1 MCGIVGY
8 AGNVETACGKPLE
21 VCLQGLE
28 RLEYRGYDS
37 AGVALTASGMDK
49 VTVRKKAGRLKN
61 LVEDIECKP
70 MPLATVGIGHTRWA
84 TNGEPSD
91 VNAHPHTSMDGKVA
105 IIHNGIIENAS
116 QLRLDL
122 QAEGYRFASAT
133 DTEVAAKLLGKI
145 VDKIIAE
152 EGKPNLFKA
161 VRRMARMLE
170 GAFTI
175 LATDCR
181 QPDIVVGARHDSPL
195 VVGLG
200 DGENFL
206 GSDVAAFVA
215 YTKRA
220 MEVDQD
226 QAVCVSA
233 DKVIVT
239 DFDGNVIENP
249 KTYTVD
255 WDASAAEKGG
265 WDSFM
270 DKEIHDDPAAVQRTL
285 LGRFDPNGDITLD
298 EVRIDQHDF
307 KAIDKII
314 VVACGTASYA
324 GQVAKYAIEHWVRIP
339 VEIELAHEFRYR
351 DPILT
356 PRTLVVA
363 ISQSGETMD
372 TLMALRH
379 AREQG
384 SKVLAICNT
393 QGASIPRESDAV
405 LYTHAGPEVA
415 VASTKAFV
423 AQITAAYLLGLY
435 LAQVK
440 GAMFRDEIHQV
451 LDSLK
456 DMPRKIQW
464 VLDTQPKTIQAAAER
479 MVNANSFLFLGRH
492 VGYPVALEGA
502 LKLKEIAYTFTE
514 GFAAGELK
522 HGPIALVD
530 EGEPVVFIVPP
541 ERGRNVL
548 HAKVI
553 SGIEPHIPFE
563 MDVLY
568 EDERI
573 IVVDKPHFL
582 ATMPRGMWYRETALI
597 RLRERL
603 GEPDITPAHRLDR
616 MTAGV
621 LVFVRDPACRGAYQ
635 MLFQNKQ
642 ATKVYECLA
651 SCAPIRRPRFGTIT
665 QAEPPRPFPLLRRSH
680 ITKERGTLAAFE
692 EPGAVNAETLIER
705 GELILTSAG
714 GRWREAP
721 EGGPCLEN
729 PPICRYTLH
738 PRTGKTH
745 QLRVHMNSLGLPIVG
760 DDFYPRIQTRLY
772 DDFSQPLQLVA
783 RVLRFT
789 DPVTGKRQEFV
800 SRIPLIS

>member
-1 MCGIVGY
+1 MR
-8 AGNVETACGKPLE
+8 PLE

-37 AGVALTASGMDK
+37 AGVALTAPGMDR
-49 VTVRKKAGRLKN
+49 VAVRKKAGRLSN
-61 LVEDIECKP
+61 LVEDIEAR
-70 MPLATVGIGHTRWA
+70 PLPDATVAIGHTRWA
-84 TNGEPSD
+84 TNGVPND
-91 VNAHPHTSMDGKVA
+91 VNAHPHASRDGKVA

-122 QAEGYRFASAT
+122 QAEGYRFVSGT

-145 VDKIIAE
+145 VDTVIAE
-152 EGKPNLFKA
+152 TGEPDLFEA
-161 VRRMARMLE
+161 MRRLGRMLE

-175 LATDCR
+175 LAVDCR
-181 QPDIVVGARHDSPL
+181 QPGIVVGARHDSPL

-200 DGENFL
+200 EGENFL

-215 YTKRA
+215 YTKTA
-220 MEVDQD
+220 MEIGQD
-226 QAVCVSA
+226 QAVMIDAHGVA
-233 DKVIVT
+233 VT
-239 DFDGNVIENP
+239 DFDGNDVP
-249 KTYTVD
+249 KPVVYEID

-270 DKEIHDDPAAVQRTL
+270 DKEIHEEPAAVQRTL
-285 LGRFDPNGDITLD
+285 IGRLDDEGRLNLD
-298 EVRIDQHDF
+298 EVHIDEHDF
-307 KAIDKII
+307 KAVDKII
-314 VVACGTASYA
+314 VIGCGTASYA
-324 GQVAKYAIEHWVRIP
+324 GMVAKYAIEHWVRIP
-339 VEIELAHEFRYR
+339 VEVELAHEFRYR

-423 AQITAAYLLGLY
+423 AQITAAYVLGLY
-435 LAQVK
+435 LSQLK
-440 GAMFRDEIHQV
+440 GTVFRDEIAQT

-464 VLDTQPKTIQAAAER
+464 VLDTQPSKVSAAAR
-479 MVNANSFLFLGRH
+479 QLRDANSFLFLGRH

-541 ERGRNVL
+541 ARGRNVL

-553 SGIEPHIPFE
+553 SGIEEVKARGATIIAVAEEGDADVERYADVVFWRPECPTLMSPLVDVVPLQLLA
-563 MDVLY
+563 MDMAKQKGY
-568 EDERI
+568 D
-573 IVVDKPHFL
+573 VDKPRNL
-582 ATMPRGMWYRETALI
+582 A
-597 RLRERL
+597 
-603 GEPDITPAHRLDR
+603 
-616 MTAGV
+616 
-621 LVFVRDPACRGAYQ
+621 
-635 MLFQNKQ
+635 K
-642 ATKVYECLA
+642 
-651 SCAPIRRPRFGTIT
+651 S
-665 QAEPPRPFPLLRRSH
+665 
-680 ITKERGTLAAFE
+680 
-692 EPGAVNAETLIER
+692 
-705 GELILTSAG
+705 
-714 GRWREAP
+714 
-721 EGGPCLEN
+721 
-729 PPICRYTLH
+729 
-738 PRTGKTH
+738 
-745 QLRVHMNSLGLPIVG
+745 
-760 DDFYPRIQTRLY
+760 
-772 DDFSQPLQLVA
+772 
-783 RVLRFT
+783 
-789 DPVTGKRQEFV
+789 VTVE
-800 SRIPLIS
+800 

>member
-8 AGNVETACGKPLE
+8 AGDVNCPSMRPLE

-37 AGVALTASGMDK
+37 AGVALTAPGMDR
-49 VTVRKKAGRLKN
+49 VAVRKKAGRLSN
-61 LVEDIECKP
+61 LVEDIEAR
-70 MPLATVGIGHTRWA
+70 PLPDATVAIGHTRWA
-84 TNGEPSD
+84 TNGVPND
-91 VNAHPHTSMDGKVA
+91 VNAHPHVSRDGKVA

-122 QAEGYRFASAT
+122 QAEGYRFVSGT

-145 VDKIIAE
+145 VDTVIAE
-152 EGKPNLFKA
+152 TGEPDLFEA
-161 VRRMARMLE
+161 MRRLGRMLE

-175 LATDCR
+175 LAVDCR
-181 QPDIVVGARHDSPL
+181 QPGIVVGARHDSPL

-200 DGENFL
+200 EGENFL

-215 YTKRA
+215 YTKTA
-220 MEVDQD
+220 MEIGQD
-226 QAVCVSA
+226 QAVMIDAHGVS
-233 DKVIVT
+233 VT
-239 DFDGNVIENP
+239 DFDGNDVPEPVVYEI
-249 KTYTVD
+249 D

-270 DKEIHDDPAAVQRTL
+270 DKEIHEEPAAVQRTL
-285 LGRFDPNGDITLD
+285 IGRLDDEGRLNLD
-298 EVRIDQHDF
+298 EVHIDEHDF
-307 KAIDKII
+307 KAVDKII
-314 VVACGTASYA
+314 VIGCGTASYA
-324 GQVAKYAIEHWVRIP
+324 GMVAKYAIEHWVRIP
-339 VEIELAHEFRYR
+339 VEVELAHEFRYR

-423 AQITAAYLLGLY
+423 AQITAAYVLGLY
-435 LAQVK
+435 LAQLK
-440 GAMFRDEIHQV
+440 GTVFRDEIAQT

-464 VLDTQPKTIQAAAER
+464 VLDTQPSKVAAAAR
-479 MVNANSFLFLGRH
+479 QLRDANSFLFLGRH

-541 ERGRNVL
+541 ARGRNVL

-553 SGIEPHIPFE
+553 SGIEEVKARGATIIAVAEEGDADVERYADVVFWRPECPTLMSPLVDVVPLQLLA
-563 MDVLY
+563 MDMAKQKGY
-568 EDERI
+568 D
-573 IVVDKPHFL
+573 VDKPRNL
-582 ATMPRGMWYRETALI
+582 A
-597 RLRERL
+597 
-603 GEPDITPAHRLDR
+603 
-616 MTAGV
+616 
-621 LVFVRDPACRGAYQ
+621 
-635 MLFQNKQ
+635 K
-642 ATKVYECLA
+642 
-651 SCAPIRRPRFGTIT
+651 S
-665 QAEPPRPFPLLRRSH
+665 
-680 ITKERGTLAAFE
+680 
-692 EPGAVNAETLIER
+692 
-705 GELILTSAG
+705 
-714 GRWREAP
+714 
-721 EGGPCLEN
+721 
-729 PPICRYTLH
+729 
-738 PRTGKTH
+738 
-745 QLRVHMNSLGLPIVG
+745 
-760 DDFYPRIQTRLY
+760 
-772 DDFSQPLQLVA
+772 
-783 RVLRFT
+783 
-789 DPVTGKRQEFV
+789 VTVE
-800 SRIPLIS
+800 

>member
-8 AGNVETACGKPLE
+8 AGNLETACDKPLE
-21 VCLQGLE
+21 VCLQGLA

-37 AGVALTASGMDK
+37 AGVALTAPGMDH
-49 VTVRKKAGRLKN
+49 VEVRKKAGRLAN
-61 LVEDIECKP
+61 LTEDLERRP
-70 MPLATVGIGHTRWA
+70 MPQATVAIGHTRWA
-84 TNGEPSD
+84 TNGVPSD
-91 VNAHPHTSMDGKVA
+91 VNAHPHTSRDGKVA

-122 QAEGYRFASAT
+122 QAEGYRFSSKT

-145 VDKIIAE
+145 VDAIIAE
-152 EGKPNLFKA
+152 EGKPDLFKA

-200 DGENFL
+200 EGENFL

-220 MEVDQD
+220 LEVGQD
-226 QAVCVSA
+226 QCVCVSA
-233 DKVIVT
+233 ESVVVN
-239 DFDGNVIENP
+239 DFYGNVIEDP
-249 KTYTVD
+249 ATYTVD

-270 DKEIHDDPAAVQRTL
+270 DKEIHEDPAAVQRTL
-285 LGRFDPNGDITLD
+285 LGRFDEHGDITLD
-298 EVRIDQHDF
+298 EVRIDDHDF
-307 KAIDKII
+307 KSIDKII
-314 VVACGTASYA
+314 VIACGTAAYA
-324 GQVAKYAIEHWVRIP
+324 GQVAKYAIEHWVRVP
-339 VEIELAHEFRYR
+339 VEVELAHEFRYR

-423 AQITAAYLLGLY
+423 AQVTASYLLGLY

-440 GAMFRDEIHQV
+440 GAMFRDEIRQI
-451 LDSLK
+451 LDALK
-456 DMPRKIQW
+456 DMPAKIQW
-464 VLDTQPKTIQAAAER
+464 ILDTQMKAVHEAAADI
-479 MVNANSFLFLGRH
+479 VDAHSFLFLGRH
-492 VGYPVALEGA
+492 VGYPVAMEGA

-541 ERGRNVL
+541 SRGRDVL
-548 HAKVI
+548 HAKVL
-553 SGIEPHIPFE
+553 SGIEEVKARGAYIIAVAERGDKDVERYADVVFWRPECPTLLSPLVDVVPLQIFA
-563 MDVLY
+563 MDMAKLKGY
-568 EDERI
+568 D
-573 IVVDKPHFL
+573 VDKPRNL
-582 ATMPRGMWYRETALI
+582 A
-597 RLRERL
+597 
-603 GEPDITPAHRLDR
+603 
-616 MTAGV
+616 
-621 LVFVRDPACRGAYQ
+621 
-635 MLFQNKQ
+635 K
-642 ATKVYECLA
+642 
-651 SCAPIRRPRFGTIT
+651 S
-665 QAEPPRPFPLLRRSH
+665 
-680 ITKERGTLAAFE
+680 
-692 EPGAVNAETLIER
+692 
-705 GELILTSAG
+705 
-714 GRWREAP
+714 
-721 EGGPCLEN
+721 
-729 PPICRYTLH
+729 
-738 PRTGKTH
+738 
-745 QLRVHMNSLGLPIVG
+745 
-760 DDFYPRIQTRLY
+760 
-772 DDFSQPLQLVA
+772 
-783 RVLRFT
+783 
-789 DPVTGKRQEFV
+789 VTVE
-800 SRIPLIS
+800 

>member
-8 AGNVETACGKPLE
+8 AGDVNCPSMRPLE

-37 AGVALTASGMDK
+37 AGVALTAPGMDR
-49 VTVRKKAGRLKN
+49 VAVRKKAGRLSN
-61 LVEDIECKP
+61 LVEDIEAR
-70 MPLATVGIGHTRWA
+70 PLPDATVAIGHTRWA
-84 TNGEPSD
+84 TNGVPND
-91 VNAHPHTSMDGKVA
+91 VNAHPHASRDGKVA

-122 QAEGYRFASAT
+122 QAEGYRFVSGT

-145 VDKIIAE
+145 VDAVIAE
-152 EGKPNLFKA
+152 TGEPDLFEA
-161 VRRMARMLE
+161 MRRLGRMLE

-175 LATDCR
+175 LAVDCR
-181 QPDIVVGARHDSPL
+181 QPGIVVGARHDSPL

-200 DGENFL
+200 EGENFL

-215 YTKRA
+215 YTKTA
-220 MEVDQD
+220 MEIGQD
-226 QAVCVSA
+226 QAVMIDAHGVA
-233 DKVIVT
+233 VT
-239 DFDGNVIENP
+239 DFDGNDVPEPVVYEI
-249 KTYTVD
+249 D

-270 DKEIHDDPAAVQRTL
+270 DKEIHEEPAAVQRTL
-285 LGRFDPNGDITLD
+285 IGRLDDEGRLNLD
-298 EVRIDQHDF
+298 EVHIDEHDF
-307 KAIDKII
+307 KAVDKII
-314 VVACGTASYA
+314 VIGCGTASYA
-324 GQVAKYAIEHWVRIP
+324 GMVAKYAIEHWVRIP
-339 VEIELAHEFRYR
+339 VEVELAHEFRYR

-423 AQITAAYLLGLY
+423 AQITAAYVLGLY
-435 LAQVK
+435 LAQLK
-440 GAMFRDEIHQV
+440 GTVFRDEIAQT

-464 VLDTQPKTIQAAAER
+464 VLDTQPSKVSAAAR
-479 MVNANSFLFLGRH
+479 QLRDANSFLFLGRH

-541 ERGRNVL
+541 ARGRNVL

-553 SGIEPHIPFE
+553 SGIEEVKARGATIIAVAEEGDADVERYADVVFWRPECPTLMSPLVDVVPLQLLA
-563 MDVLY
+563 MDMAKQKGY
-568 EDERI
+568 D
-573 IVVDKPHFL
+573 VDKPRNL
-582 ATMPRGMWYRETALI
+582 A
-597 RLRERL
+597 
-603 GEPDITPAHRLDR
+603 
-616 MTAGV
+616 
-621 LVFVRDPACRGAYQ
+621 
-635 MLFQNKQ
+635 K
-642 ATKVYECLA
+642 
-651 SCAPIRRPRFGTIT
+651 S
-665 QAEPPRPFPLLRRSH
+665 
-680 ITKERGTLAAFE
+680 
-692 EPGAVNAETLIER
+692 
-705 GELILTSAG
+705 
-714 GRWREAP
+714 
-721 EGGPCLEN
+721 
-729 PPICRYTLH
+729 
-738 PRTGKTH
+738 
-745 QLRVHMNSLGLPIVG
+745 
-760 DDFYPRIQTRLY
+760 
-772 DDFSQPLQLVA
+772 
-783 RVLRFT
+783 
-789 DPVTGKRQEFV
+789 VTVE
-800 SRIPLIS
+800 

>member
-1 MCGIVGY
+1 MR
-8 AGNVETACGKPLE
+8 ALE

-37 AGVALTASGMDK
+37 AGVALTAPGMDR
-49 VTVRKKAGRLKN
+49 VAVRKKAGRLSD
-61 LVEDIECKP
+61 LVEDIEVR
-70 MPLATVGIGHTRWA
+70 PLPDATVAIGHTRWA
-84 TNGEPSD
+84 TNGVPND
-91 VNAHPHTSMDGKVA
+91 VNAHPHASRDGKVA

-122 QAEGYRFASAT
+122 QAEGYRFVSGT

-145 VDKIIAE
+145 VDAVIAE
-152 EGKPNLFKA
+152 TGEPDLFEA
-161 VRRMARMLE
+161 MRRLGRMLE

-175 LATDCR
+175 LAVDCR
-181 QPDIVVGARHDSPL
+181 QPGVVVGARHDSPL

-200 DGENFL
+200 EGENFL

-215 YTKRA
+215 YTKTA
-220 MEVDQD
+220 MEIGQD
-226 QAVCVSA
+226 QAVMIDAHGVA
-233 DKVIVT
+233 VT
-239 DFDGNVIENP
+239 DFDGNAVPEPVVYEI
-249 KTYTVD
+249 D

-270 DKEIHDDPAAVQRTL
+270 DKEIHEEPAAVQRTL
-285 LGRFDPNGDITLD
+285 IGRLDDEGRLNLD
-298 EVRIDQHDF
+298 EVHIDEHDF
-307 KAIDKII
+307 KAVDKII
-314 VVACGTASYA
+314 VIGCGTASYA
-324 GQVAKYAIEHWVRIP
+324 GMVAKYAIEHWVRIP
-339 VEIELAHEFRYR
+339 VEVELAHEFRYR

-423 AQITAAYLLGLY
+423 AQITAAYVLGLY
-435 LAQVK
+435 LAQLK
-440 GAMFRDEIHQV
+440 GTVFRDEIAQT

-464 VLDTQPKTIQAAAER
+464 VLDTQPSKVATAAR
-479 MVNANSFLFLGRH
+479 QLRDANSFLFLGRH

-541 ERGRNVL
+541 ERGRNIL

-553 SGIEPHIPFE
+553 SGIEEVKARGAYIIAVAEEGDKDVERYADVIFWRPECPTLMSPLVDVVPLQLLA
-563 MDVLY
+563 MDMAKQKGY
-568 EDERI
+568 D
-573 IVVDKPHFL
+573 VDKPRNL
-582 ATMPRGMWYRETALI
+582 A
-597 RLRERL
+597 
-603 GEPDITPAHRLDR
+603 
-616 MTAGV
+616 
-621 LVFVRDPACRGAYQ
+621 
-635 MLFQNKQ
+635 K
-642 ATKVYECLA
+642 
-651 SCAPIRRPRFGTIT
+651 S
-665 QAEPPRPFPLLRRSH
+665 
-680 ITKERGTLAAFE
+680 
-692 EPGAVNAETLIER
+692 
-705 GELILTSAG
+705 
-714 GRWREAP
+714 
-721 EGGPCLEN
+721 
-729 PPICRYTLH
+729 
-738 PRTGKTH
+738 
-745 QLRVHMNSLGLPIVG
+745 
-760 DDFYPRIQTRLY
+760 
-772 DDFSQPLQLVA
+772 
-783 RVLRFT
+783 
-789 DPVTGKRQEFV
+789 VTVE
-800 SRIPLIS
+800 

>member
-1 MCGIVGY
+1 MR
-8 AGNVETACGKPLE
+8 PLE

-37 AGVALTASGMDK
+37 AGVALTAPGMDR
-49 VTVRKKAGRLKN
+49 VAVRKKAGRLSN
-61 LVEDIECKP
+61 LVEDIEAR
-70 MPLATVGIGHTRWA
+70 PLPDATVAIGHTRWA
-84 TNGEPSD
+84 TNGVPND
-91 VNAHPHTSMDGKVA
+91 VNAHPHASRDGKVA

-122 QAEGYRFASAT
+122 QAEGYRFVSGT

-145 VDKIIAE
+145 VDTVIAE
-152 EGKPNLFKA
+152 TGEPDLFEA
-161 VRRMARMLE
+161 MRRLGRMLE

-175 LATDCR
+175 LAVDCR
-181 QPDIVVGARHDSPL
+181 QPGIVVGARHDSPL

-200 DGENFL
+200 EGENFL

-215 YTKRA
+215 YTKTA
-220 MEVDQD
+220 MEIGQD
-226 QAVCVSA
+226 QAVMIDAHGVA
-233 DKVIVT
+233 VT
-239 DFDGNVIENP
+239 DFDGNDVPEPVVYEI
-249 KTYTVD
+249 D

-270 DKEIHDDPAAVQRTL
+270 DKEIHEEPAAVQRTL
-285 LGRFDPNGDITLD
+285 IGRLDDEGRLNLD
-298 EVRIDQHDF
+298 EVHIDEHDF
-307 KAIDKII
+307 KTVDKII
-314 VVACGTASYA
+314 VIGCGTASYA
-324 GQVAKYAIEHWVRIP
+324 GMVTKYAIEHWVRIP
-339 VEIELAHEFRYR
+339 VEVELAHEFRYR

-423 AQITAAYLLGLY
+423 AQITAAYVLGLY
-435 LAQVK
+435 LAQLK
-440 GAMFRDEIHQV
+440 GTVFRDEIAQT

-464 VLDTQPKTIQAAAER
+464 VLDTQPSKVSAAAR
-479 MVNANSFLFLGRH
+479 QLRDANSFLFLGRH

-541 ERGRNVL
+541 ARGRNVL

-553 SGIEPHIPFE
+553 SGIEEVKARGATIIAVAEEGDADVERYADVVFWRPECPTLMSPLVDVVPLQLLA
-563 MDVLY
+563 MDMAKQKGY
-568 EDERI
+568 D
-573 IVVDKPHFL
+573 VDKPRNL
-582 ATMPRGMWYRETALI
+582 A
-597 RLRERL
+597 
-603 GEPDITPAHRLDR
+603 
-616 MTAGV
+616 
-621 LVFVRDPACRGAYQ
+621 
-635 MLFQNKQ
+635 K
-642 ATKVYECLA
+642 
-651 SCAPIRRPRFGTIT
+651 S
-665 QAEPPRPFPLLRRSH
+665 
-680 ITKERGTLAAFE
+680 
-692 EPGAVNAETLIER
+692 
-705 GELILTSAG
+705 
-714 GRWREAP
+714 
-721 EGGPCLEN
+721 
-729 PPICRYTLH
+729 
-738 PRTGKTH
+738 
-745 QLRVHMNSLGLPIVG
+745 
-760 DDFYPRIQTRLY
+760 
-772 DDFSQPLQLVA
+772 
-783 RVLRFT
+783 
-789 DPVTGKRQEFV
+789 VTVE
-800 SRIPLIS
+800 

>member
-1 MCGIVGY
+1 MR
-8 AGNVETACGKPLE
+8 ALE

-37 AGVALTASGMDK
+37 AGVALTAPGMDR
-49 VTVRKKAGRLKN
+49 VAVRKKAGRLSN
-61 LVEDIECKP
+61 LVEDIEVR
-70 MPLATVGIGHTRWA
+70 PLPDATVAIGHTRWA
-84 TNGEPSD
+84 TNGVPND
-91 VNAHPHTSMDGKVA
+91 VNAHPHASRDGKVA

-122 QAEGYRFASAT
+122 QAEGYRFVSGT

-145 VDKIIAE
+145 VDAVIAE
-152 EGKPNLFKA
+152 TGEPDLFEA
-161 VRRMARMLE
+161 MRRLGRMLE

-175 LATDCR
+175 LAVDCR
-181 QPDIVVGARHDSPL
+181 QPGVVVGARHDSPL

-200 DGENFL
+200 EGENFL

-215 YTKRA
+215 YTKTA
-220 MEVDQD
+220 MEIGQD
-226 QAVCVSA
+226 QAVMIDAHGVA
-233 DKVIVT
+233 VT
-239 DFDGNVIENP
+239 DFDGNAVPEPVVYEI
-249 KTYTVD
+249 D

-270 DKEIHDDPAAVQRTL
+270 DKEIHEEPAAVQRTL
-285 LGRFDPNGDITLD
+285 IGRLDDEGRLNLD
-298 EVRIDQHDF
+298 EVHIDEHDF
-307 KAIDKII
+307 KAVDKII
-314 VVACGTASYA
+314 VIGCGTASYA
-324 GQVAKYAIEHWVRIP
+324 GMVAKYAIEHWVRIP
-339 VEIELAHEFRYR
+339 VEVELAHEFRYR

-423 AQITAAYLLGLY
+423 AQITAAYVLGLY
-435 LAQVK
+435 LAQLK
-440 GAMFRDEIHQV
+440 GTVFRDEIAQT

-464 VLDTQPKTIQAAAER
+464 VLDTQPSKMATAAR
-479 MVNANSFLFLGRH
+479 QLRDANSFLFLGRH

-541 ERGRNVL
+541 ERGRNIL

-553 SGIEPHIPFE
+553 SGIEEVKARGAYIIAVAEEGDKDVERYADVIFWRPECPTLMSPLVDVVPLQLLA
-563 MDVLY
+563 MDMAKQKGY
-568 EDERI
+568 D
-573 IVVDKPHFL
+573 VDKPRNL
-582 ATMPRGMWYRETALI
+582 A
-597 RLRERL
+597 
-603 GEPDITPAHRLDR
+603 
-616 MTAGV
+616 
-621 LVFVRDPACRGAYQ
+621 
-635 MLFQNKQ
+635 K
-642 ATKVYECLA
+642 
-651 SCAPIRRPRFGTIT
+651 S
-665 QAEPPRPFPLLRRSH
+665 
-680 ITKERGTLAAFE
+680 
-692 EPGAVNAETLIER
+692 
-705 GELILTSAG
+705 
-714 GRWREAP
+714 
-721 EGGPCLEN
+721 
-729 PPICRYTLH
+729 
-738 PRTGKTH
+738 
-745 QLRVHMNSLGLPIVG
+745 
-760 DDFYPRIQTRLY
+760 
-772 DDFSQPLQLVA
+772 
-783 RVLRFT
+783 
-789 DPVTGKRQEFV
+789 VTVE
-800 SRIPLIS
+800 

>member
-8 AGNVETACGKPLE
+8 AGNIETACGKPLE

-37 AGVALTASGMDK
+37 AGVALTAPGMDK
-49 VTVRKKAGRLKN
+49 VVVRKKAGRLKN
-61 LVEDIECKP
+61 LVEDIERKP

-145 VDKIIAE
+145 VDKIIAD
-152 EGKPNLFKA
+152 EGKPDLFKA

-200 DGENFL
+200 EGENFL

-226 QAVCVSA
+226 QSVCVSA
-233 DKVIVT
+233 DKVIVA
-239 DFDGNVIENP
+239 DFNGNVVENP

-270 DKEIHDDPAAVQRTL
+270 DKEIHEDPAAVQRTL
-285 LGRFDPNGDITLD
+285 LGRFDTNGDITLD
-298 EVRIDQHDF
+298 EVRIDEHDF

-440 GAMFRDEIHQV
+440 GAMFRDEVHQM

-541 ERGRNVL
+541 QRVRNVL

-553 SGIEPHIPFE
+553 SGIEEVKARGAYIIAVAEQGDPDVERYADVVFWRPACPTLMSPLVDVVPLQLFA
-563 MDVLY
+563 MDMAKLKGY
-568 EDERI
+568 D
-573 IVVDKPHFL
+573 VDKPRNL
-582 ATMPRGMWYRETALI
+582 A
-597 RLRERL
+597 
-603 GEPDITPAHRLDR
+603 
-616 MTAGV
+616 
-621 LVFVRDPACRGAYQ
+621 
-635 MLFQNKQ
+635 K
-642 ATKVYECLA
+642 
-651 SCAPIRRPRFGTIT
+651 S
-665 QAEPPRPFPLLRRSH
+665 
-680 ITKERGTLAAFE
+680 
-692 EPGAVNAETLIER
+692 
-705 GELILTSAG
+705 
-714 GRWREAP
+714 
-721 EGGPCLEN
+721 
-729 PPICRYTLH
+729 
-738 PRTGKTH
+738 
-745 QLRVHMNSLGLPIVG
+745 
-760 DDFYPRIQTRLY
+760 
-772 DDFSQPLQLVA
+772 
-783 RVLRFT
+783 
-789 DPVTGKRQEFV
+789 VTVE
-800 SRIPLIS
+800 

>member
-1 MCGIVGY
+1 MR
-8 AGNVETACGKPLE
+8 PLE

-37 AGVALTASGMDK
+37 AGVALTAPGMDR
-49 VTVRKKAGRLKN
+49 VAVRKKAGRLSN
-61 LVEDIECKP
+61 LVEDIEAR
-70 MPLATVGIGHTRWA
+70 PLPDATVAIGHTRWA
-84 TNGEPSD
+84 TNGVPND
-91 VNAHPHTSMDGKVA
+91 VNAHPHASRDGKVA

-122 QAEGYRFASAT
+122 QAEGYRFVSGT

-145 VDKIIAE
+145 VDTVIAE
-152 EGKPNLFKA
+152 TGEPDLFEA
-161 VRRMARMLE
+161 MRRLGRMLE

-175 LATDCR
+175 LAVDCR
-181 QPDIVVGARHDSPL
+181 QPGIVVGARHDSPL

-200 DGENFL
+200 EGENFL

-215 YTKRA
+215 YTKTA
-220 MEVDQD
+220 MEIGQD
-226 QAVCVSA
+226 QAVMIDAHGVA
-233 DKVIVT
+233 VT
-239 DFDGNVIENP
+239 DFDGNDVPEPVVYEI
-249 KTYTVD
+249 D

-270 DKEIHDDPAAVQRTL
+270 DKEIHEEPAAVQRTL
-285 LGRFDPNGDITLD
+285 IGRLDDEGRLNLD
-298 EVRIDQHDF
+298 EVHIDEHDF
-307 KAIDKII
+307 KTVDKII
-314 VVACGTASYA
+314 VIGCGTASYA
-324 GQVAKYAIEHWVRIP
+324 GMVAKYAIEHWVRIP
-339 VEIELAHEFRYR
+339 VEVELAHEFRYR

-423 AQITAAYLLGLY
+423 AQITAAYVLGLY
-435 LAQVK
+435 LAQLK
-440 GAMFRDEIHQV
+440 GTVFRDEIAQT

-464 VLDTQPKTIQAAAER
+464 VLDTQPSKVSAAAR
-479 MVNANSFLFLGRH
+479 QLCDANSFLFLGRH

-541 ERGRNVL
+541 ARGRNVL

-553 SGIEPHIPFE
+553 SGIEEVKARGATIIAVAEEGDADVERYADVVFWRPECPTLMSPLVDVVPLQLLA
-563 MDVLY
+563 MDMAKQKGY
-568 EDERI
+568 D
-573 IVVDKPHFL
+573 VDKPRNL
-582 ATMPRGMWYRETALI
+582 A
-597 RLRERL
+597 
-603 GEPDITPAHRLDR
+603 
-616 MTAGV
+616 
-621 LVFVRDPACRGAYQ
+621 
-635 MLFQNKQ
+635 K
-642 ATKVYECLA
+642 
-651 SCAPIRRPRFGTIT
+651 S
-665 QAEPPRPFPLLRRSH
+665 
-680 ITKERGTLAAFE
+680 
-692 EPGAVNAETLIER
+692 
-705 GELILTSAG
+705 
-714 GRWREAP
+714 
-721 EGGPCLEN
+721 
-729 PPICRYTLH
+729 
-738 PRTGKTH
+738 
-745 QLRVHMNSLGLPIVG
+745 
-760 DDFYPRIQTRLY
+760 
-772 DDFSQPLQLVA
+772 
-783 RVLRFT
+783 
-789 DPVTGKRQEFV
+789 VTVE
-800 SRIPLIS
+800 